1 MSLQVEIGLLKKQ
14 LDKINDRHLLNAIR
28 EMIKFANQ
36 KQEEN
41 VLLPFTQQQLIS
53 RAKQSEKNIEQG
65 QFESISSVRK
75 KIKSW

>member
-14 LDKINDRHLLNAIR
+14 LDKINDLHLLNAIK

-75 KIKSW
+75 KIKNW